1 MCGALHAPPC
11 LWEGAH
17 GAHREAWP
25 GTLAG
30 RYRDPNTGRELSKTF
45 ARRADAERFLAL
57 TEADKAHGSWIDPAA
72 GRTPFGT

>member
-1 MCGALHAPPC
+1 M
-11 LWEGAH
+11 AH
-17 GAHREAWP
+17 IEKRGP
-25 GTLAG
+25 GRWRA
-30 RYRDPNTGRELSKTF
+30 RYCDPNTGRELSKTF